1 MTLFQLL
8 VVNDWN
14 IISANFVEVHR
25 MKCAGFAPKHPV
37 ALAFTTHSPPKQITG
52 TGWSYVFFML
62 YHVMVT
68 MVGLSCVTSFFIS
81 HLSARLEEELEV
93 RACVFV
99 GPFEQNR
106 TLSMY
111 LPTLSIIHDGC
122 THRSTNAWSASF
134 VSAASKATNAAVA
147 APTGAP
153 NGRGPGHGGL
163 ARSPTLATW
172 VRQGCPPCRRRSAG
186 TIRPRPRRSGTG
198 WSDGSVRASWSWPR

>member
-1 MTLFQLL
+1 MNFNTYKEGMMTLFQLL
-8 VVNDWN
+8 AVNDWN
-14 IISANFVEVHR
+14 IISANFSEVHR

-37 ALAFTTHSPPKQITG
+37 ALTFTTHSPPKQITG

-93 RACVFV
+93 CVCV
-99 GPFEQNR
+99 CLWSVSIKTER
-106 TLSMY
+106 CRRI
-111 LPTLSIIHDGC
+111 PTQFIVHDEC
-122 THRSTNAWSASF
+122 THRSTNAWSASSA
-134 VSAASKATNAAVA
+134 SAASKATKAAAA
-147 APTGAP
+147 APTARAP

-163 ARSPTLATW
+163 ARSPPL
-172 VRQGCPPCRRRSAG
+172 AG

-198 WSDGSVRASWSWPR
+198 WSGG